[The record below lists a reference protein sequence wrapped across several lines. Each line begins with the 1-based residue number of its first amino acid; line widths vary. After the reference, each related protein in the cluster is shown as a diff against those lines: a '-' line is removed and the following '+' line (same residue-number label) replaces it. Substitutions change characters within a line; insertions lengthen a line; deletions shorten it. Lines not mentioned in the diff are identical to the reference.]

1 MFTIAQKMG
10 QKWLISGSPGCG
22 KTTWILNTIKRNPGA
37 CGYLHLAEQAKN
49 GQEKSPESLIDYTF
63 LKDQVPHLQDL
74 SGCPDT
80 SISKHKDLL
89 ILIELSQSQSP
100 EELEAVGINPY
111 VKSQLESLKLPPDRH
126 LHFGRDSELPNN
138 DTLVFKELESWSL
151 NLAKSV
157 WDPQSLNTFWFE
169 LVNGAYG
176 DVYRAKGLMNL
187 PDGQSIF
194 FNWIVSQKGS
204 QFLPLKTVSPP
215 NGRPE
220 RPSGI
225 VIQGKG
231 LDCITIQSTINL
243 CLLNDSLL
251 EMHQM
256 PLRDR
261 QPEALH
267 AS

>member
-1 MFTIAQKMG
+1 M
-10 QKWLISGSPGCG
+10 
-22 KTTWILNTIKRNPGA
+22 KRHQQP
-37 CGYLHLAEQAKN
+37 Q
-49 GQEKSPESLIDYTF
+49 Q
-63 LKDQVPHLQDL
+63 LQQH
-74 SGCPDT
+74 PQQ
-80 SISKHKDLL
+80 H
-89 ILIELSQSQSP
+89 
-100 EELEAVGINPY
+100 
-111 VKSQLESLKLPPDRH
+111 DRY
-126 LHFGRDSELPNN
+126 LHFGRESELPNN
-138 DTLVFKELESWSL
+138 DTLVFKKLESWSL

-231 LDCITIQSTINL
+231 LDCINIQSTINL
-243 CLLNDSLL
+243 SLLNDSLL
-251 EMHQM
+251 ELHQM

>member
-1 MFTIAQKMG
+1 MG

-22 KTTWILNTIKRNPGA
+22 KTTWILNTLKTTQGA
-37 CGYLHLAEQAKN
+37 CGYLRLTEQANNNQDKL
-49 GQEKSPESLIDYTF
+49 PESLIDYTF
-63 LKDQVPHLQDL
+63 LKDQAPHLQDL
-74 SGCPDT
+74 SDCSDT
-80 SISKHKDLL
+80 SMSQQKDFL

-100 EELEAVGINPY
+100 ESLEPAELNPY
-111 VKSQLESLKLPPDRH
+111 VKSQLESLRLQPDRQ

-138 DTLVFKELESWSL
+138 DTLVFKKLESWSL
-151 NLAKSV
+151 NLAKRV

-176 DVYRAKGLMNL
+176 DVYRAKALMNL

-220 RPSGI
+220 RPSGL

-231 LDCITIQSTINL
+231 LDCINIQSTINL
-243 CLLNDSLL
+243 CLLNDALL

>member
-1 MFTIAQKMG
+1 MG
-10 QKWLISGSPGCG
+10 RKWLISGSPGCG
-22 KTTWILNTIKRNPGA
+22 KTTWILNKIKSNQGA
-37 CGYLHLAEQAKN
+37 CGDLRLIEQANNNK
-49 GQEKSPESLIDYTF
+49 EKLPESLIDYTF
-63 LKDQVPHLQDL
+63 LKDQAPHLQDL
-74 SGCPDT
+74 SDCSDT
-80 SISKHKDLL
+80 SMSQQKDFL

-100 EELEAVGINPY
+100 ESLEPAELNPY
-111 VKSQLESLKLPPDRH
+111 VKSQLESLRLQPDRH

-138 DTLVFKELESWSL
+138 DTLVFKKLESWSL
-151 NLAKSV
+151 NLAKRV

-176 DVYRAKGLMNL
+176 DVYRAKALMNL

-220 RPSGI
+220 SPSAL

-231 LDCITIQSTINL
+231 LDCINIQSTINL
-243 CLLNDSLL
+243 CLLNDAVL

-261 QPEALH
+261 QPEAIH

>member
-1 MFTIAQKMG
+1 MSQQK
-10 QKWLISGSPGCG
+10 
-22 KTTWILNTIKRNPGA
+22 
-37 CGYLHLAEQAKN
+37 
-49 GQEKSPESLIDYTF
+49 DF
-63 LKDQVPHLQDL
+63 
-74 SGCPDT
+74 
-80 SISKHKDLL
+80 L

-100 EELEAVGINPY
+100 ENLEPAELNPY
-111 VKSQLESLKLPPDRH
+111 VKSQLESLRLQPDRQ

-138 DTLVFKELESWSL
+138 DTLVFKKLESWSL
-151 NLAKSV
+151 NLAKRV

-176 DVYRAKGLMNL
+176 DVYRAKALMNL

-220 RPSGI
+220 RPSGL

-231 LDCITIQSTINL
+231 LDCINIQSTINL
-243 CLLNDSLL
+243 CLLNDALL

>member
-1 MFTIAQKMG
+1 MG

-22 KTTWILNTIKRNPGA
+22 KTTWILNTIKNHQGA
-37 CGYLHLAEQAKN
+37 CGYLRLTEQA
-49 GQEKSPESLIDYTF
+49 ESDHEQLAVSQIDYTF
-63 LKDQVPHLQDL
+63 LKDQVPHLEDF
-74 SGCPDT
+74 SDCRDT
-80 SISKHKDLL
+80 SISQHKDFLT
-89 ILIELSQSQSP
+89 LIELSQSQSP
-100 EELEAVGINPY
+100 ESLGTIGIDSY
-111 VKSQLESLKLPPDRH
+111 VKNRLESLKLQPDRH

-138 DTLVFKELESWSL
+138 DTLVFNKLESWRL
-151 NLAKSV
+151 NLVSSV

-176 DVYRAKGLMNL
+176 DVYRAKALMNL

-225 VIQGKG
+225 VIHGKG

-243 CLLNDSLL
+243 CLLNDALL

-261 QPEALH
+261 QSEALH

>member
-1 MFTIAQKMG
+1 MFTIVQKMG

-22 KTTWILNTIKRNPGA
+22 KTTWILNTIKENQGA
-37 CGYLHLAEQAKN
+37 YGYLRLTEKSNN
-49 GQEKSPESLIDYTF
+49 GQEKLPESLIDYTF
-63 LKDQVPHLQDL
+63 LKDQAPHLQDL
-74 SGCPDT
+74 SDCPDT
-80 SISKHKDLL
+80 SISKYKDLL

-100 EELEAVGINPY
+100 EELEAVGKNPY
-111 VKSQLESLKLPPDRH
+111 VNSQLEALNLQLDRH

-138 DTLVFKELESWSL
+138 DTLVFKELASWSL

-187 PDGQSIF
+187 PDGKSIF
-194 FNWIVSQKGS
+194 FNWIMSQKGS

-215 NGRPE
+215 HGRPK
-220 RPSGI
+220 RPSGL

-231 LDCITIQSTINL
+231 LDCKNIQSTINL
-243 CLLNDSLL
+243 CLLNDALL

-256 PLRDR
+256 TLRDR
-261 QPEALH
+261 QSEALRTN
-267 AS
+267 

>member
-1 MFTIAQKMG
+1 MG

-22 KTTWILNTIKRNPGA
+22 KTTWILNKIQSNQGA
-37 CGYLHLAEQAKN
+37 CGYLRLTEQANNNK
-49 GQEKSPESLIDYTF
+49 EKSPESLIDYTF
-63 LKDQVPHLQDL
+63 LKDQAPHLQDL
-74 SGCPDT
+74 SDCSDT
-80 SISKHKDLL
+80 SMSQQKDFL

-100 EELEAVGINPY
+100 ESLEPAELNPY
-111 VKSQLESLKLPPDRH
+111 VKSQLEALGLQPDRQ

-138 DTLVFKELESWSL
+138 DTLVFKKLESWSL
-151 NLAKSV
+151 NLAKRV

-176 DVYRAKGLMNL
+176 DVYRAKALMNL

-215 NGRPE
+215 NGRPQ

-231 LDCITIQSTINL
+231 LDCINIQSTINL

>member
-1 MFTIAQKMG
+1 M
-10 QKWLISGSPGCG
+10 
-22 KTTWILNTIKRNPGA
+22 
-37 CGYLHLAEQAKN
+37 
-49 GQEKSPESLIDYTF
+49 TF
-63 LKDQVPHLQDL
+63 KEGLKDF
-74 SGCPDT
+74 
-80 SISKHKDLL
+80 L

-100 EELEAVGINPY
+100 ESLEPAELNPY
-111 VKSQLESLKLPPDRH
+111 VKSQLESLRLQPDRH

-138 DTLVFKELESWSL
+138 DTLVFKKLESWSL
-151 NLAKSV
+151 NLAKRV

-176 DVYRAKGLMNL
+176 DVYRAKALMNL

-220 RPSGI
+220 SPSAL

-231 LDCITIQSTINL
+231 LDCINIQSTINL
-243 CLLNDSLL
+243 SLLNDAVL

-261 QPEALH
+261 QPEAIH

>member
-1 MFTIAQKMG
+1 MG

-22 KTTWILNTIKRNPGA
+22 KTTWILNTIKRNQGA
-37 CGYLHLAEQAKN
+37 CGYLRLIEQANNNK
-49 GQEKSPESLIDYTF
+49 EKLPESLIDYTF
-63 LKDQVPHLQDL
+63 LKDQAPHLQDL
-74 SGCPDT
+74 SDCSDT
-80 SISKHKDLL
+80 SMSQQKDFL

-100 EELEAVGINPY
+100 ESLEPAELNPY
-111 VKSQLESLKLPPDRH
+111 VKSQLESLRLQPDRQ

-138 DTLVFKELESWSL
+138 DTLVFKKLESWSL
-151 NLAKSV
+151 NLAKRV

-176 DVYRAKGLMNL
+176 DVYRAKALMNL

-215 NGRPE
+215 KGRPQ

-231 LDCITIQSTINL
+231 LDCINIQSTINL

>member
-1 MFTIAQKMG
+1 MG

-22 KTTWILNTIKRNPGA
+22 KTTWILNKIKSNQGA
-37 CGYLHLAEQAKN
+37 CGYLRLIEQANNNK
-49 GQEKSPESLIDYTF
+49 EKLPESLIDYTF
-63 LKDQVPHLQDL
+63 LKDQAPHLQDL
-74 SGCPDT
+74 SDCSDT
-80 SISKHKDLL
+80 SMSQQKDFL

-100 EELEAVGINPY
+100 ESLEPAELNPY
-111 VKSQLESLKLPPDRH
+111 VKSQLESLRLQPDRQ

-138 DTLVFKELESWSL
+138 DTLVFKKLESWSL
-151 NLAKSV
+151 NLAKRV

-169 LVNGAYG
+169 LVIGAFG
-176 DVYRAKGLMNL
+176 DVYRAMALMNL

-220 RPSGI
+220 SPSAL

-231 LDCITIQSTINL
+231 LDCIGIESTINH
-243 CLLNDSLL
+243 CLLNDALL
-251 EMHQM
+251 EMHQT
-256 PLRDR
+256 PLRNQ
-261 QPEALH
+261 QPEALRTN
-267 AS
+267 